1 MLSFNY
7 LSNVLMGLK
16 EVLKVPFSRWL
27 FFSHLI
33 VLASSILTTT
43 FFLFSLLHLFS
54 SPVPLYASLFPF
66 LKCFLGFMV
75 ILFCNCL
82 ASFSPL
88 SCCY

>member
-1 MLSFNY
+1 MLFNY

-16 EVLKVPFSRWL
+16 EALKVPFSRWL

-54 SPVPLYASLFPF
+54 SPVLYMQVFF
-66 LKCFLGFMV
+66 HF
-75 ILFCNCL
+75 
-82 ASFSPL
+82 
-88 SCCY
+88 

>member
-33 VLASSILTTT
+33 VLVSSILTTT
-43 FFLFSLLHLFS
+43 FFLL
-54 SPVPLYASLFPF
+54 PLYASLFPF
-66 LKCFLGFMV
+66 LKCLLGFMV

-88 SCCY
+88 SCRY